1 MDFNYKAENDDMT
14 NFLSSKKCV
23 CDGKSNIFYISYK
36 LSSSGQ
42 LDNSEIR
49 FSERNEYISITQLN
63 LDRNRDS
70 VCQRERERER
80 ERESLS
86 SWRIC
91 CLDTMATTQ
100 LTKIPLTP
108 GHEWFLLTIGVLHIA
123 LFHHDEWK
131 FTGISCAIHAF
142 IDFTV

>member
-1 MDFNYKAENDDMT
+1 MDLTIKRKMT
-14 NFLSSKKCV
+14 TWQISCPPRNAFVMEKV
-23 CDGKSNIFYISYK
+23 TFFIFPISYHHRVSLTIVK
-36 LSSSGQ
+36 L
-42 LDNSEIR
+42 
-49 FSERNEYISITQLN
+49 NEYISITQLN

-108 GHEWFLLTIGVLHIA
+108 GYEWFLLTIGVLHIA